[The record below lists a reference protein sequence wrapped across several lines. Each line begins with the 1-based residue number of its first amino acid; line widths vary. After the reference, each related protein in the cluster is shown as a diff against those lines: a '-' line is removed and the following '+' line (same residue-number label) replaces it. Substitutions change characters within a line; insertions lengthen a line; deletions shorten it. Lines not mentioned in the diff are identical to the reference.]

1 VIRRSLLAAAAC
13 LLITAGAAQ
22 AGSAG
27 GGDVRSVSPAGPH
40 AVSVVVRATGNLTPT
55 GVSARLGDQWATVDG
70 IRRLG
75 DRRPLHLVFA
85 MDTSG
90 SMAGPPISAA
100 IAAGQRLLDSVGRD
114 DRVGLVTF
122 SGAPMVVSRLTP
134 AVPGVRAALSQL
146 VPSNGTALYDGILT
160 AVRVAGRSDTARRV
174 IVVLSDGAD
183 TASHAG
189 LDRVSR
195 ALSASGVEL
204 DAVGLADSGSFN
216 PAPLEQLT
224 AATGGTFVSTASPRG
239 LTPLFERISRD
250 RLSNSYAVTIDL
262 PQTSARDLQ
271 VSVHGGR
278 AATVQLPAGVSG
290 TSPSWWSLYGMWV
303 VGVLGFAAVLFCSL
317 VAFQLSGKRQPSLG
331 ARLSPYSAELDR
343 DERKHRGSAMQDLS
357 ERVEERLASRL
368 VWRKLD
374 TLCEQSGTSMP
385 TGLWL
390 FVIGACGIA
399 STLVAGAVLAPALGL
414 IGLAG
419 GLLAPL
425 ALLRFRA
432 GRRARAFEAQLP
444 DLLNVWASALRAGR
458 SFSQALDTLVEEAGD
473 PARDEFRR
481 AQRQVR
487 LGVPI
492 EQALDDLSR
501 RVRSESFELVVLTTD
516 VQRRVGGNVAVIFDQ
531 VADTVRKRQQ
541 FSARVRALTS
551 MGRMSANVLL
561 GMPFVIAGLLCVINY
576 AYMAPL
582 FTTHTGHLL
591 IAVALVMM
599 SIGAVVLR
607 RMVKPRAIA

>member
-1 VIRRSLLAAAAC
+1 VIRRGLLAAAAC
-13 LLITAGAAQ
+13 LLITASAAQ
-22 AGSAG
+22 AGSTG
-27 GGDVRSVSPAGPH
+27 HGDVRSITPAGPH
-40 AVSVVVRATGNLTPT
+40 AVSVVVRAPGDLTPT
-55 GVSARLGDQWATVDG
+55 GVSARLGDQWATVSG
-70 IRRLG
+70 VRRLG
-75 DRRPLHLVFA
+75 DARPLHLVFA

-90 SMAGPPISAA
+90 SMAGEPMAAA
-100 IAAGQRLLDSVGRD
+100 IAAGQRLLDSVGHAD
-114 DRVGLVTF
+114 EVGLVTF
-122 SGAPMVVSRLTP
+122 SATPVVVSKLTHS
-134 AVPGVRAALSQL
+134 VPGVRTALSQL
-146 VPSNGTALYDGILT
+146 TPSNGTALYDGILAAT
-160 AVRVAGRSDTARRV
+160 RVAGRGDAARRV

-189 LDRVSR
+189 LARVSR
-195 ALSASGVEL
+195 ALAASGVEL
-204 DAVGLADSGSFN
+204 DAVGLADSGSFD
-216 PAPLEQLT
+216 PAPLRAL
-224 AATGGTFVSTASPRG
+224 ASATGGTFVSTASPSG
-239 LTPLFERISRD
+239 LTPLFERISQD
-250 RLSNSYAVTIDL
+250 RLSSSYALTIDL

-271 VSVHGGR
+271 VRVHGGP
-278 AATVQLPAGVSG
+278 AATLQLPAGVSG
-290 TSPSWWSLYGMWV
+290 SSPSWWSEYGV
-303 VGVLGFAAVLFCSL
+303 VLVGLLGFAAVLAGSL

-331 ARLSPYSAELDR
+331 VRLSPYSAELEQ
-343 DERKHRGSAMQDLS
+343 DERKHRISAVQDLS

-374 TLCEQSGTSMP
+374 VLCEQSSTSLP

-399 STLVAGAVLAPALGL
+399 GGLLVGGVLGPALGL
-414 IGLAG
+414 IGLAAG
-419 GLLAPL
+419 VAAPV
-425 ALLRFRA
+425 ALLRFKA

-458 SFSQALDTLVEEAGD
+458 SFSQALDTLVDEAGD
-473 PARDEFRR
+473 PARGEFRR

-576 AYMAPL
+576 GYMSPL
-582 FTTHTGHLL
+582 FDTHTGHIL
-591 IAVALVMM
+591 IAIALTMM
-599 SIGAVVLR
+599 TLGAVVLR